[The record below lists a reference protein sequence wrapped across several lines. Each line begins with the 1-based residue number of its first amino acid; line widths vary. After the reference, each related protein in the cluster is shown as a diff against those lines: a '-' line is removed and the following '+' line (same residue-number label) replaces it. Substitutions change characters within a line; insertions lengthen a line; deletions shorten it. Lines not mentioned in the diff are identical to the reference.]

1 MAMTERTE
9 QVKRQERQAAP
20 AALAAD
26 TARASWWRSPW
37 VVAGCVLAVYAAWIA
52 AYLLGG
58 HDIRDL
64 AVIGTK
70 QLQQSDASAVIHSA
84 TAHYTPRDPKGYD
97 GQYAYFIALDPQ
109 DARFYTDFPAYRYT
123 RILYPLLARA
133 LALGQS
139 ALIPYTLLLVNWLA
153 IGGGTL
159 AVALWL
165 RRRGYSP
172 WLALIYAFAF
182 GTLIALQGDLTEPL
196 AFALVAGGVYAF
208 DFGFAGNER
217 QRITASAGCFAL
229 AALTRETTAVFAVV
243 YGAALLVD
251 GAARRGGWTR
261 LHAAVRANWRRAAT
275 FLGGALVPLAL
286 YKLALYAW
294 LGSAGVPEQV
304 RFEAIPFAGL
314 FAYWPWNGLRVVE
327 IDVVVLPALICL
339 GMGLWALIRH
349 GVRDAAL
356 WALLANI
363 LLFVLL
369 LPASSYVDAF
379 ASARIGLGVV
389 LGAIYCLPLFDRLTK
404 RRLWLVAASGFW
416 LLFVPLQAIG
426 SIVSR

>member
-1 MAMTERTE
+1 MAVTERTKQVE
-9 QVKRQERQAAP
+9 QRAAP
-20 AALAAD
+20 ASHS
-26 TARASWWRSPW
+26 TRASWRGSPW
-37 VVAGCVLAVYAAWIA
+37 AVAGCVLMVYAVWIA

-84 TAHYTPRDPKGYD
+84 TAHYIPRDPKGYD

-109 DARFYTDFPAYRYT
+109 NARYYTDYPTYRYT
-123 RILYPLLARA
+123 RILYPMLART
-133 LALGQS
+133 LAFGQP

-153 IGGGTL
+153 IGGGAL

-165 RRRGYSP
+165 RRKGYSP

-182 GTLIALQGDLTEPL
+182 GVLIGLQGDLTEPL
-196 AFALVAGGVYAF
+196 AFVLVACGVYTL

-217 QRITASAGCFAL
+217 RRIAASAGCFAL
-229 AALTRETTAVFAVV
+229 AALTRETTAVFPVL
-243 YGAALLVD
+243 YGGALLLD
-251 GAARRGGWTR
+251 GAAWRGGWRETW
-261 LHAAVRANWRRAAT
+261 RAHVAGNWRRAAV
-275 FLGGALVPLAL
+275 FLGVALAPLAL

-304 RFEAIPFAGL
+304 RFETIPFAGL
-314 FAYWPWNGLRVVE
+314 FAYWPWNGLRIVE

-339 GMGLWALIRH
+339 GMGLWALRR
-349 GVRDAAL
+349 GMREVAL
-356 WALLANI
+356 WVLLANI

-379 ASARIGLGVV
+379 ASARIALGVV
-389 LGAIYCLPLFDRLTK
+389 LGALYCLPLFDRLTR

-416 LLFVPLQAIG
+416 LLFVPLQVIG
-426 SIVSR
+426 SIVNR

>member
-1 MAMTERTE
+1 MAVTERT
-9 QVKRQERQAAP
+9 KRVERQAMLASHSAP
-20 AALAAD
+20 A
-26 TARASWWRSPW
+26 RWRHSPW
-37 VVAGCVLAVYAAWIA
+37 MVAGCVLAIYAVWIV

-84 TAHYTPRDPKGYD
+84 TLHYTPRDPKGYD

-109 DARFYTDFPAYRYT
+109 NARFYTDFPAYRYT
-123 RILYPLLARA
+123 RILYPMLARA
-133 LALGQS
+133 LAFGQP

-165 RRRGYSP
+165 RRKGYSP

-182 GTLIALQGDLTEPL
+182 GTLIGLQGDLTEPL
-196 AFALVAGGVYAF
+196 AFALVACGVYAF

-217 QRITASAGCFAL
+217 RRIITAAGCFAL
-229 AALTRETTAVFAVV
+229 AALTRETTAVFPVL
-243 YGAALLVD
+243 YGMALLLG
-251 GAARRGGWTR
+251 GAGGTARRGEWAR
-261 LHAAVRANWRRAAT
+261 WQAALRANWRRAAIL
-275 FLGGALVPLAL
+275 LGVALAPLAL

-294 LGSAGVPEQV
+294 LGSAGVPQQV

-314 FAYWPWNGLRVVE
+314 FAYWPWNGLRIVE

-339 GMGLWALIRH
+339 GMGLWALRR
-349 GVRDAAL
+349 GVCEVAL
-356 WALLANI
+356 GVLVANI

-389 LGAIYCLPLFDRLTK
+389 LGAIYCLPLFDRLTQ

-416 LLFVPLQAIG
+416 LLFVPLQALG

>member
-1 MAMTERTE
+1 MAPISVTE
-9 QVKRQERQAAP
+9 QAKRQATP
-20 AALAAD
+20 ASHS
-26 TARASWWRSPW
+26 ARARWWRSPW
-37 VVAGCVLAVYAAWIA
+37 AVAGCVLMAYAIWIA

-70 QLQQSDASAVIHSA
+70 QLQQSDASASIQTA
-84 TAHYTPRDPKGYD
+84 TSHYIPRDPKGYD

-109 DARFYTDFPAYRYT
+109 NARFYTDFPAYRYT
-123 RILYPLLARA
+123 RILYPMLARA
-133 LALGQS
+133 LAFGQP

-153 IGGGTL
+153 IGGGAL

-165 RRRGYSP
+165 RRKGYSP

-182 GTLIALQGDLTEPL
+182 GTLIGLQGDLTEPL
-196 AFALVAGGVYAF
+196 AFALVACGVYAF
-208 DFGFAGNER
+208 DFRFAGNER
-217 QRITASAGCFAL
+217 RRIITAAGCFAL
-229 AALTRETTAVFAVV
+229 AAVTRETTAVFPVV
-243 YGAALLVD
+243 YGAALLLED
-251 GAARRGGWTR
+251 AGGMVGRSERTR
-261 LHAAVRANWRRAAT
+261 WHSALRANWWRAAI
-275 FLGGALVPLAL
+275 FLGVALAPLAL

-294 LGSAGVPEQV
+294 LGSAGVPQQV
-304 RFEAIPFAGL
+304 RFEILPLAGL
-314 FAYWPWNGLRVVE
+314 VAYWPWNGLRIVE
-327 IDVVVLPALICL
+327 IDVVVLPALICM
-339 GMGLWALIRH
+339 GMGLWALRR
-349 GVRDAAL
+349 GVREAAL
-356 WALLANI
+356 WALLANN

-389 LGAIYCLPLFDRLTK
+389 LGALYCLPLFDRITR
-404 RRLWLVAASGFW
+404 RRLWLVAAISFW